1 MIPTLMRKLSILTLT
16 WTMMLVSPLLL
27 ASEFGA
33 ERLDNWHQWRGPDA
47 NGLAPKGDPPLRW
60 DESTNIRWKVK
71 VPGSGVST
79 PIVWGDRIFL
89 LTAIKTDRKPDPDA
103 PPVAREAPRRDS
115 PRRHGKRGGFRL
127 STETPTTLHKFSILC
142 IDRKSGKTLWNR
154 VATEQVPHEGH
165 HPSHGYA
172 SASPTTDGTY
182 LYSSFGS
189 YGIYCHDLEGNLK
202 WKRDLGDMQTK
213 LGFGEG
219 TSPVLHGDSL
229 IVNWDHEGDSFITCL
244 NTENGE
250 ARWRVSR
257 DEGSTWSTP
266 LVVEHDGITQVIT
279 NAKNRT
285 RSYDLT
291 TGKLV
296 WECGGQ
302 ASNPIPAPIVRDGI
316 VYCMTGFRGYAL
328 YAIPLDT
335 RGDLTNSDKV
345 AWRRNDGAPY
355 VASPLIYDNL
365 LYFTKERRGIL
376 SCVDA
381 TTGKDVYSNQRLSG
395 ISTLYASLTGAAGRV
410 YITGRS
416 GTTLV
421 IKRGPKYEVLATNSL
436 DEGVDA
442 SLAIV
447 GKQLFLRGKNH
458 LYCIAQD

>member
-1 MIPTLMRKLSILTLT
+1 
-16 WTMMLVSPLLL
+16 
-27 ASEFGA
+27 
-33 ERLDNWHQWRGPDA
+33 
-47 NGLAPKGDPPLRW
+47 
-60 DESTNIRWKVK
+60 
-71 VPGSGVST
+71 
-79 PIVWGDRIFL
+79 
-89 LTAIKTDRKPDPDA
+89 
-103 PPVAREAPRRDS
+103 
-115 PRRHGKRGGFRL
+115 
-127 STETPTTLHKFSILC
+127 
-142 IDRKSGKTLWNR
+142 
-154 VATEQVPHEGH
+154 
-165 HPSHGYA
+165 
-172 SASPTTDGTY
+172 
-182 LYSSFGS
+182 
-189 YGIYCHDLEGNLK
+189 
-202 WKRDLGDMQTK
+202 MQTK

-229 IVNWDHEGDSFITCL
+229 IVNWDHEGDSFITSL

-250 ARWRVSR
+250 PRWRVSR

-266 LVVEHDGITQVIT
+266 LVVEHDGVTQVIT

-291 TGKLV
+291 TGRLV

-302 ASNPIPAPIVRDGI
+302 ESNPIPSPIARDGR

-328 YAIPLDT
+328 YAIPLDAH
-335 RGDLTNSDKV
+335 GDLTDSNRV
-345 AWRRNDGAPY
+345 AWRRNDAAPY
-355 VASPLIYDNL
+355 VASPLIYDNF

-421 IKRGPKYEVLATNSL
+421 IKQGPKYEVLAINSL
-436 DEGVDA
+436 DDGVDA

-447 GKQLFLRGKNH
+447 GRQLFLRGQKH
-458 LYCIAQD
+458 LYCIARD

>member
-1 MIPTLMRKLSILTLT
+1 MARTLIRKPTMLTLT
-16 WTMMLVSPLLL
+16 WTLMLVSPLLRANEL
-27 ASEFGA
+27 GA

-103 PPVAREAPRRDS
+103 LPARETPRRDS
-115 PRRHGKRGGFRL
+115 RRGRGRRGGFRL
-127 STETPTTLHKFSILC
+127 STETPTTFHQFSILC
-142 IDRKSGKTLWNR
+142 IDRKSGKTLWDR
-154 VATEQVPHEGH
+154 VASKQVPHEGH

-189 YGIYCHDLEGNLK
+189 YGVYCHDLEGNLK

-229 IVNWDHEGDSFITCL
+229 VVNWDHEGDSFITCL
-244 NTENGE
+244 NTESGE
-250 ARWRVSR
+250 PKWRVSR

-266 LVVEHDGITQVIT
+266 LVVEHGGITQVIT

-285 RSYDLT
+285 RSYDLS

-302 ASNPIPAPIVRDGI
+302 ESNPIPSPIVRNGMA
-316 VYCMTGFRGYAL
+316 YCMTGFRGYAL
-328 YAIPLDT
+328 YAIPLDA
-335 RGDLTNSDKV
+335 RGDLTESDKV

-355 VASPLIYDNL
+355 VASPLIYDNF

-376 SCVDA
+376 SCVEA
-381 TTGKDVYSNQRLSG
+381 TTGKDVYSDQRLSG

-421 IKRGPKYEVLATNSL
+421 IKLGPKYEVLATNSL

-447 GKQLFLRGKNH
+447 GKQLFLRGKKH
-458 LYCIAQD
+458 LYCIARD

>member
-1 MIPTLMRKLSILTLT
+1 MARTRIRKPPILTLIGT
-16 WTMMLVSPLLL
+16 LMLVSPLLR
-27 ASEFGA
+27 ASELGA

-47 NGLAPKGDPPLRW
+47 NGLAPKGDPPLHW
-60 DESTNIRWKVK
+60 DESTNIRWKVE

-103 PPVAREAPRRDS
+103 PPTARETPRRDS
-115 PRRHGKRGGFRL
+115 PRGRHGGFRL
-127 STETPTTLHKFSILC
+127 STETPTTLYKFSILC
-142 IDRKSGKTLWNR
+142 IDRKSGKTLWDR
-154 VATEQVPHEGH
+154 VATEQVPREGH

-172 SASPTTDGTY
+172 SGSPPTDGTY

-189 YGIYCHDLEGNLK
+189 YSVYCHDLEGNLK

-229 IVNWDHEGDSFITCL
+229 VVNWDHEGDSFITCL
-244 NTENGE
+244 NTESGE
-250 ARWRVSR
+250 PKWRVSR

-302 ASNPIPAPIVRDGI
+302 ESNPIPSPIVRDGI
-316 VYCMTGFRGYAL
+316 VSEL
-328 YAIPLDT
+328 
-335 RGDLTNSDKV
+335 
-345 AWRRNDGAPY
+345 
-355 VASPLIYDNL
+355 LI
-365 LYFTKERRGIL
+365 
-376 SCVDA
+376 SCD
-381 TTGKDVYSNQRLSG
+381 SL
-395 ISTLYASLTGAAGRV
+395 ASL
-410 YITGRS
+410 
-416 GTTLV
+416 L
-421 IKRGPKYEVLATNSL
+421 SL
-436 DEGVDA
+436 SE
-442 SLAIV
+442 
-447 GKQLFLRGKNH
+447 K
-458 LYCIAQD
+458 

>member
-1 MIPTLMRKLSILTLT
+1 MALSRPPILTLT
-16 WTMMLVSPLLL
+16 WTLML
-27 ASEFGA
+27 ASSLLRASELGV

-103 PPVAREAPRRDS
+103 PSAARETPRRDT
-115 PRRHGKRGGFRL
+115 RRGRGRRGGFRL
-127 STETPTTLHKFSILC
+127 STETPTTFHKFSILC
-142 IDRKSGKTLWNR
+142 IDRKSGKTLWDR

-189 YGIYCHDLEGNLK
+189 YGVTCHDLEGNLK

-229 IVNWDHEGDSFITCL
+229 VVNWDHEGDSFITCL
-244 NTENGE
+244 NTESVE
-250 ARWRVSR
+250 PKWRVSR
-257 DEGSTWSTP
+257 DEGSTWATP
-266 LVVEHDGITQVIT
+266 LVVAHDGITQVIT

-302 ASNPIPAPIVRDGI
+302 ESNPIPSPIVRDGI

-328 YAIPLDT
+328 YAIPLAA
-335 RGDLTNSDKV
+335 RGDLTDNGKV

-355 VASPLIYDNL
+355 VASPLIYGNF

-381 TTGKDVYSNQRLSG
+381 TTGKDVYSDQRLSG

-410 YITGRS
+410 YITGRG

-421 IKRGPKYEVLATNSL
+421 IKRGPKYEVLAINSL

-447 GKQLFLRGKNH
+447 GKQLFLRGKKH
-458 LYCIAQD
+458 LYCIARD